1 MQNQKL
7 AIYYDFFYFN
17 EKINVDA
24 FYSIKKPW
32 SNQFLFYKKNVT
44 DYVHKTFHYFID
56 DGIEMLSYE
65 GCQII
70 YAFW

>member
-7 AIYYDFFYFN
+7 AIFMTFFFN
-17 EKINVDA
+17 KKINVDA
-24 FYSIKKPW
+24 FYSIKKT
-32 SNQFLFYKKNVT
+32 QFLFYKKNVT

>member
-7 AIYYDFFYFN
+7 AIFYDF
-17 EKINVDA
+17 
-24 FYSIKKPW
+24 FYSIKKNPW

-44 DYVHKTFHYFID
+44 DYVHKTFHYFMD